1 MTVQDK
7 FTGLMNAVR
16 SVSGTSDL
24 LNVELATK
32 VLTNVEKIDIKIN
45 EPYIG
50 PLNDIA
56 HSSLLFAQGE
66 GNAAVSMEKQAA
78 PMDGAWFLVLTI
90 VTRINGG
97 RKWQFAFSD
106 NSARGFLRSYNSGIW
121 TSWNKLGGVRKPALS
136 AFFHTLR
143 GGVAYVA

>member
-1 MTVQDK
+1 
-7 FTGLMNAVR
+7 MNAVR

-50 PLNDIA
+50 SLNDIA

-136 AFFHTLR
+136 AFFRPLR
-143 GGVAYVA
+143 GGVAHVA

>member
-50 PLNDIA
+50 SLNDIA

-136 AFFHTLR
+136 AFFRPLR
-143 GGVAYVA
+143 GGVAHVA

>member
-50 PLNDIA
+50 SLNDIA
-56 HSSLLFAQGE
+56 HISE
-66 GNAAVSMEKQAA
+66 GGCAA
-78 PMDGAWFLVLTI
+78 
-90 VTRINGG
+90 
-97 RKWQFAFSD
+97 
-106 NSARGFLRSYNSGIW
+106 
-121 TSWNKLGGVRKPALS
+121 
-136 AFFHTLR
+136 
-143 GGVAYVA
+143 